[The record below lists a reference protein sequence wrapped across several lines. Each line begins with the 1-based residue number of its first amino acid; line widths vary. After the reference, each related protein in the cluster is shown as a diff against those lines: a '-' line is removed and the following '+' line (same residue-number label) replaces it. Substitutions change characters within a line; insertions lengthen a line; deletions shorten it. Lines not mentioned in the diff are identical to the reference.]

1 MFASNFTIADDHLTH
16 ERGRENMTIYK
27 QSKTIGSGKN
37 MSNYFC
43 KTCGSLMYRVGE
55 DFPGLSILR
64 IGTVDDFTLMET
76 KLKPQIEQYVEERVS
91 WLSPVKGVKQ
101 AKGMGF
107 AGESGSQLSGNSTL

>member
-16 ERGRENMTIYK
+16 ERGRENMTIFTMR
-27 QSKTIGSGKN
+27 KTIGSGKD

-64 IGTVDDFTLMET
+64 LGTVDDFTLIET
-76 KLKPQIEQYVEERVS
+76 KLKPQIEQYVEERAS
-91 WLSPVKGVKQ
+91 WLSPVKGAKQ
-101 AKGMGF
+101 FEGLAF
-107 AGESGSQLSGNSTL
+107 AGQSKQQSDKSSL